1 MSKQFRVAIDPQSF
15 KPVIEA
21 MIFASEEPLPV
32 RTLMR
37 LLAGER
43 EEKEAAIPPLTA
55 MMAASEHGLDPE
67 AIADAMVED
76 SGMEPEPADD
86 AMEEEIVVQ
95 VAAAPEPAAED
106 PNALAEAMQEVDARN
121 AGTQVIDQ
129 AYVRTLIAELN
140 EEYDATGRA
149 FRIVEVAGGF
159 QFATTRDFGEYVALL
174 SKEKLRRR
182 LSPAALETL
191 AIIAYRQP
199 VAKPEVEAIRGVN
212 CDQVLL
218 SLMEKNL
225 VAITGRSEGVGRP
238 LLYGTTEDF
247 LRVFGLKGLGDLPK
261 LREIEEL
268 MEEGAFS
275 PEKAEVITVD
285 RDSDA
290 SEIEALVGAA
300 GHAGDEEHGSIE
312 LADDTIVEP
321 GTEALETASE
331 ESAGITAGDEA
342 DTAGDAEGDNEEE
355 EGEEGDEDEDDA
367 GDEGEDDGDSDD
379 EGDDEEGVDVS
390 GDSEEEDDGEEADDE
405 DGEEESDH
413 EEEPEEEEVDE
424 VEDGDPDEAED
435 ARGEEPQFASDG
447 AGEDA
452 EEVGD
457 ELHDAGNAAGAHVDV
472 PEVGERIDAHE

>member
-1 MSKQFRVAIDPQSF
+1 
-15 KPVIEA
+15 
-21 MIFASEEPLPV
+21 
-32 RTLMR
+32 
-37 LLAGER
+37 
-43 EEKEAAIPPLTA
+43 
-55 MMAASEHGLDPE
+55 
-67 AIADAMVED
+67 
-76 SGMEPEPADD
+76 
-86 AMEEEIVVQ
+86 
-95 VAAAPEPAAED
+95 
-106 PNALAEAMQEVDARN
+106 MQEVDARN

-129 AYVRTLIAELN
+129 AYVRVLIAELN

-290 SEIEALVGAA
+290 SEIEALVSAA
-300 GHAGDEEHGSIE
+300 GHVSDEEHGSIE
-312 LADDTIVEP
+312 LAEDTIVEP
-321 GTEALETASE
+321 DGEAAEAASE
-331 ESAGITAGDEA
+331 ESAGTVAGDEA
-342 DTAGDAEGDNEEE
+342 DAAEDGEDEEE
-355 EGEEGDEDEDDA
+355 DGGDDEDDEADGAEVGESEEGDEEDA
-367 GDEGEDDGDSDD
+367 GGEIDDED
-379 EGDDEEGVDVS
+379 EGD
-390 GDSEEEDDGEEADDE
+390 EEEPDDEDMPEDEEADVNVDDMEDE
-405 DGEEESDH
+405 N
-413 EEEPEEEEVDE
+413 
-424 VEDGDPDEAED
+424 D
-435 ARGEEPQFASDG
+435 ARGEEPGIEGDG
-447 AGEDA
+447 AGEDVEA
-452 EEVGD
+452 VGD
-457 ELHDAGNAAGAHVDV
+457 EPHDGGSQADAADPHADAHEDM
-472 PEVGERIDAHE
+472 PEVGERIDARE